1 MKMDLESI
9 AFRMWKAE
17 ADRAA
22 PNVGKH
28 RTPEKFAQESA
39 ETRSRWLGLAEAV
52 LGVNGSAQVGEPDDL
67 IRRGDAMEIGSAHGW
82 DTDLFRS
89 AIAALPA
96 VASSQPADLAQVKV
110 KPLVWISTGENRYS
124 AKSEDYKV
132 VTDGKCWA
140 FCPEDWPPF
149 AGYPYLTADA
159 AKAAAQADYEARI
172 LAAIEPQPDPRDE
185 VIARLVE
192 AATHLCDGIAT
203 MFPPL
208 GQSDRVL
215 NLRTALAAAKAVL
228 K

>member
-1 MKMDLESI
+1 MT
-9 AFRMWKAE
+9 
-17 ADRAA
+17 A
-22 PNVGKH
+22 PERIWTAPTDGECHVGFD
-28 RTPEKFAQESA
+28 TPS
-39 ETRSRWLGLAEAV
+39 
-52 LGVNGSAQVGEPDDL
+52 VNYTTEY
-67 IRRGDAMEIGSAHGW
+67 IR
-82 DTDLFRS
+82 
-89 AIAALPA
+89 
-96 VASSQPADLAQVKV
+96 ADLAAIPAQVRV

-172 LAAIEPQPDPRDE
+172 LAAIEPQPDPRDA
-185 VIARLVE
+185 VIAALVE

-203 MFPPL
+203 MMPPL

-215 NLRTALAAAKAVL
+215 NLRAAIAAAKAVQQEE
-228 K
+228 